1 MATGSAV
8 TRVTVILN
16 TPDDWFNWIFLCR
29 DFAKDHKIWQYVNPD
44 TPKESLPD
52 LEAANPKPQLTD
64 YKARAS
70 KLSDLS
76 TEDRDSYRWEVEQ
89 WRLDEITLQ
98 KQERALV
105 QLNTEITRSI
115 ATRHLYLIQDLP
127 TVYDRL
133 VALKKQFCPS
143 TADRSRDLIARY
155 TNLKTAPR
163 NLKKLDEWMA
173 DWIHITSQ
181 CQSINLPETTSYRPQ
196 EDFLIACQAHY
207 PNYAAT
213 CLDQIY
219 EHEINGTNLLSLP
232 AYVEKMT
239 KYIRRAAQTTAT
251 ESSVLS
257 TSAAKLGIANLPC
270 VCGLSNAL
278 PDCWILNPLHP
289 GRPKDWTPAP
299 IGVRKVEQA
308 QKDPK
313 ISKQIKDALNEWA
326 SRQQYRDKIQVDDG
340 QPPSGGTSFV
350 VHLLDTGQLSPTH

>member
-1 MATGSAV
+1 
-8 TRVTVILN
+8 
-16 TPDDWFNWIFLCR
+16 
-29 DFAKDHKIWQYVNPD
+29 
-44 TPKESLPD
+44 
-52 LEAANPKPQLTD
+52 PQLTD

-207 PNYAAT
+207 PNYATT

-257 TSAAKLGIANLPC
+257 TSAAKLGIANLP
-270 VCGLSNAL
+270 
-278 PDCWILNPLHP
+278 
-289 GRPKDWTPAP
+289 
-299 IGVRKVEQA
+299 
-308 QKDPK
+308 
-313 ISKQIKDALNEWA
+313 
-326 SRQQYRDKIQVDDG
+326 
-340 QPPSGGTSFV
+340 
-350 VHLLDTGQLSPTH
+350 